1 MKYNERAETTVSIS
15 AIAKPVINMN
25 FFDDDDEDED
35 ADGSL
40 RRRRSRVRTC
50 GRKHAG
56 VYQIERTSV
65 TQNYR
70 QICGTR
76 GEKKTNKRE
85 KRKEEKKKKKVPTR
99 LDRNIAITSK

>member
-35 ADGSL
+35 EDGSL
-40 RRRRSRVRTC
+40 RRRRSQVRTC

-85 KRKEEKKKKKVPTR
+85 KKERGKEEEEGTYASRPQYRDYV
-99 LDRNIAITSK
+99 